1 MVCEL
6 LLARREGVRKEF
18 APLCSRR
25 ARELQILRFDARRAL
40 GRALRTSGGTKAR
53 LYNWCKW
60 RRDRDNIK
68 VQEIWLTFER
78 MRGRFGRASGCICVL
93 LLATGRSRFFRM
105 RRRMGGAISCGRAT
119 FARCFCSRR
128 ARRPGVTKKLKWR
141 RMDFGSIWILR
152 RAKSAICR
160 VDCGGA

>member
-6 LLARREGVRKEF
+6 FLARREGVRKEF

-78 MRGRFGRASGCICVL
+78 MRHWRLGEFTR
-93 LLATGRSRFFRM
+93 TM
-105 RRRMGGAISCGRAT
+105 RREVLRGG
-119 FARCFCSRR
+119 
-128 ARRPGVTKKLKWR
+128 L
-141 RMDFGSIWILR
+141 
-152 RAKSAICR
+152 
-160 VDCGGA
+160 